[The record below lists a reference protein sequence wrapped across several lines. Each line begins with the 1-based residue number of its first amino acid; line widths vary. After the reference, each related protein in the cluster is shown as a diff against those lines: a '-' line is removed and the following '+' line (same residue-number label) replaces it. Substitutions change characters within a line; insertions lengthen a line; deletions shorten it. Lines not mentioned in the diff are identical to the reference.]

1 MREVIAGRN
10 CDFLELCV
18 TLRNV
23 YNTRV
28 YFNSE
33 KRSLKRSQLSQINH
47 ELLYNSSLVE
57 IININR
63 PPSAL

>member
-33 KRSLKRSQLSQINH
+33 KRSLKRLINH